1 MLPYNSKD
9 FTAIDCIIPICIHR
23 DANWYKAAGT
33 DARKFLKKLGFPVFQ
48 KLWRKAFD
56 VNRTQFGIKCYPH
69 QMIGRLRGELIQ
81 KTTASALVDCGGV
94 GYICSISLTTYGLL
108 PDEGCEVILYVETLL
123 RENDLSL
130 LGFASTQERSLHRL
144 LVKVDGIGPKL
155 ALAALGAVSIEELIS
170 AIRGRDIKMLTRIPG
185 VGKKTAEK
193 ICFELSEKLGGLTGL
208 DGLSGDTTPVN
219 SWESDLRSAL
229 TNLGFKEDAVI
240 PLIAQFKHDKPPL
253 SDAIR
258 ICLKALHGNK

>member
-1 MLPYNSKD
+1 LGKLWKNK
-9 FTAIDCIIPICIHR
+9 
-23 DANWYKAAGT
+23 NWESCFGT
-33 DARKFLKKLGFPVFQ
+33 DETLGTAVPNCSGTSLMLKLQKGYLGCFQ
-48 KLWRKAFD
+48 SPAD
-56 VNRTQFGIKCYPH
+56 VVKISKIRYSYS
-69 QMIGRLRGELIQ
+69 MIGRLRGELIQ
-81 KTTASALVDCGGV
+81 KTTGSALVDCCGV

-108 PDEGCEVILYVETLL
+108 PDEGCEVILYSETLL

-130 LGFASTQERSLHRL
+130 LGFASTKERGLYRL

-155 ALAALGAVSIEELIS
+155 ALAALGAVSIEDLIG
-170 AIRGRDIKMLTRIPG
+170 AIRGRDIKTLTRIPG

-208 DGLSGDTTPVN
+208 DGLSGDALPVN

-240 PLIAQFKHDKPPL
+240 PLVAQFKQDRPPL

-258 ICLKALHGNK
+258 ICLKALQR